1 MNDKSQ
7 YPVFF
12 KNHAAVTPELVV
24 NRLRRINTHI
34 WLFNKSYSQHKCQF
48 VQKTFGNT
56 GQQQD
61 AIRISAQ
68 RVSLAVAKETL
79 DDITDN
85 DLLQDDVNAANSSI
99 YQ

>member
-1 MNDKSQ
+1 MNGKSQ

-24 NRLRRINTHI
+24 NRLRRINTYI
-34 WLFNKSYSQHKCQF
+34 WLFNKSYSQF

-61 AIRISAQ
+61 AIRISGPFT
-68 RVSLAVAKETL
+68 TL
-79 DDITDN
+79 QNDNITI
-85 DLLQDDVNAANSSI
+85 S
-99 YQ
+99 

>member
-1 MNDKSQ
+1 MK
-7 YPVFF
+7 
-12 KNHAAVTPELVV
+12 
-24 NRLRRINTHI
+24 
-34 WLFNKSYSQHKCQF
+34 
-48 VQKTFGNT
+48 
-56 GQQQD
+56 
-61 AIRISAQ
+61 SAQ